1 MEVAVIAEFHPGHA
15 CYRGTLAGI
24 NRPQPASVHLHAK
37 HTDDSRSN
45 APNIHLPELDIAA
58 WVV

>member
-24 NRPQPASVHLHAK
+24 NRPQPASLHLHAK

-45 APNIHLPELDIAA
+45 APNIHLPELAA
-58 WVV
+58 SA